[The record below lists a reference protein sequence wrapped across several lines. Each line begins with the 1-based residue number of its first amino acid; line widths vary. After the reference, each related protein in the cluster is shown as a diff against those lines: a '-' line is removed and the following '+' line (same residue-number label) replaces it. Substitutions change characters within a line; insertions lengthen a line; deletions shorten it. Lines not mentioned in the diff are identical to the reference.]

1 MLLREDN
8 DICNA
13 TRTWETHAVATASR
27 TERLDF
33 RVPADQKRLI
43 EQAAALSGL
52 TVSSFILG
60 STVEH
65 AREVVKG
72 ASLIELSNR
81 DRDHL
86 LAALNDFDAR
96 PNPALRRAAKLHK
109 NMLG

>member
-1 MLLREDN
+1 MSQREAD
-8 DICNA
+8 
-13 TRTWETHAVATASR
+13 AVATAPR

-33 RVPADQKRLI
+33 RVPVDQKRLI

-65 AREVVKG
+65 AREVVRG
-72 ASLIELSNR
+72 ASVIELSNR
-81 DRDHL
+81 DRDRL
-86 LAALNDFDAR
+86 LAALDDIDAR

-109 NMLG
+109 KMLG